1 MAEEGLKIKI
11 GADVVEVVQSLNQLQ
26 TEFNDLNK
34 QIKNVVPGSTQFNN
48 LSDQLEIL
56 KIKIK
61 AVNDASTNTGL
72 TGLKTLTN
80 ETGKANIALINFG
93 RVIQDAPFG
102 IIGIANNI
110 DPLLSSFQSLK
121 KETGSSGAAFKA
133 LIGSLTG
140 PAGVAI
146 AVSSVTSLLIAFGP
160 KISDF
165 ISGVSSTQ
173 KVLDE
178 IAGQTAEAFKK
189 AQLEFEKLSNIV
201 SSSSSTFEQQQ
212 NALNKVN
219 SSLSSYGVEIKNVA
233 DFQKNASQIGVL
245 YAQIKQEEAR
255 GLSLASEA
263 AKEYAKQ
270 VIAEATAK
278 KAATALVDL
287 NINANRSL
295 SDAYS
300 ALVNTIKVYNEQSN
314 IKTAKENQQ
323 AYASAITASNANLQ
337 KLLAELSKV
346 PGITTIATKT
356 QNDYN
361 KSTKKAAD
369 NVDEIGNLI
378 KSYKKEL
385 SGINWDQQNR
395 QIDGTKKR
403 VELAGNTLKDL
414 YLLGVKETQQAW
426 IDVKGDFDKFLS
438 VYEKFVRDQR
448 LLEANKNIR
457 DIIKEQNEELSK
469 RTAEKDTLR
478 LQALGKQ
485 LEKNYKNAI
494 LSAEALNKRNQE
506 LVNSLSD
513 KLAPIVENIF
523 TAAAKGESIFD
534 AVKNSV
540 SDLILE
546 IGKLIIKQA
555 IFNALSKAFPAISA
569 GQIVSGQASAAAGFA
584 RGDLFSFLLGR
595 GR

>member
-1 MAEEGLKIKI
+1 MLLAI
-11 GADVVEVVQSLNQLQ
+11 GYLICLSEYSGN
-26 TEFNDLNK
+26 FNA
-34 QIKNVVPGSTQFNN
+34 IYRSFSG
-48 LSDQLEIL
+48 
-56 KIKIK
+56 
-61 AVNDASTNTGL
+61 
-72 TGLKTLTN
+72 
-80 ETGKANIALINFG
+80 LINS
-93 RVIQDAPFG
+93 I
-102 IIGIANNI
+102 
-110 DPLLSSFQSLK
+110 
-121 KETGSSGAAFKA
+121 
-133 LIGSLTG
+133 
-140 PAGVAI
+140 
-146 AVSSVTSLLIAFGP
+146 
-160 KISDF
+160 
-165 ISGVSSTQ
+165 
-173 KVLDE
+173 
-178 IAGQTAEAFKK
+178 
-189 AQLEFEKLSNIV
+189 
-201 SSSSSTFEQQQ
+201 
-212 NALNKVN
+212 
-219 SSLSSYGVEIKNVA
+219 
-233 DFQKNASQIGVL
+233 
-245 YAQIKQEEAR
+245 
-255 GLSLASEA
+255 
-263 AKEYAKQ
+263 KEYN
-270 VIAEATAK
+270 AEAT
-278 KAATALVDL
+278 
-287 NINANRSL
+287 
-295 SDAYS
+295 
-300 ALVNTIKVYNEQSN
+300 

-337 KLLAELSKV
+337 KLLGQLSKV
-346 PGITTIATKT
+346 PGVTTIATKT

-403 VELAGNTLKDL
+403 VELAGNTLRDL